1 MINAYKNNA
10 SQLFDIPEHL
20 WELNNNESSSEV
32 NSLTSED
39 ITTLK
44 HELDNLESYKNLQKL
59 SEGMVPVISVTDVES
74 FNDFITDITK
84 KGLSLRKANK
94 EVVTKVQVP
103 NKLDNVMDSNKD
115 SIMQVFQTL
124 SEEDGNETKV
134 ISDRMDSGF
143 DITINSGS
151 GVQDIDIGER
161 ETTVDTSEA
170 QGLS

>member
-32 NSLTSED
+32 NGLTSED

-151 GVQDIDIGER
+151 GVQDVDIGER
-161 ETTVDTSEA
+161 ETITDTSEA
-170 QGLS
+170 QG